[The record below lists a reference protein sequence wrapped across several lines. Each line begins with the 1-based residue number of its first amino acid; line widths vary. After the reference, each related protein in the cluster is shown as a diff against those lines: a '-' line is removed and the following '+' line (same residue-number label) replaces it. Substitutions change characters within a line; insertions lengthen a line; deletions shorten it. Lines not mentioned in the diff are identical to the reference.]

1 METDSKLRI
10 LVVGGG
16 GREHTLVWKLA
27 QSDRVA
33 RLFCAP
39 GNAGI
44 SRFARCVPLQVDDIA
59 GIVGFSRKERID
71 LVVVGPELPLT
82 LGLADALE
90 EAGIKAFGP
99 SKKAAEIEGSKAF
112 AKDLM
117 RRYGIPTAR
126 YGVFTELGAAR
137 AFAREMTSPWVI
149 KADGLAGGKG
159 VLICE
164 TLAEADQAI
173 AEVLS
178 GQAVGKAG
186 EKIVIE
192 EFLVGEELS
201 ILAFSDGVTAIPMV
215 PAQDHKRIFDGD
227 QGPNTGGMGA
237 YSPVPAAAPAVLKE
251 IEEKVLH
258 PVIQAMAK
266 EGRPYRGVLY
276 PGLMLTREGPKV
288 LEFNCRFGDPETQV
302 VLPRLQTDL
311 AEILLATVEGR
322 LHETKIEWR
331 QESCITV
338 VMASGGYPGPY
349 TTGYPISGLTGE
361 PVENVIVFHSG
372 TAWKDEQIVT
382 AGGRVL
388 SVTALGR
395 DIAQA
400 RENAYKAIAGISFND
415 RHYRKDIAYRA
426 LRQ

>member
-1 METDSKLRI
+1 MGTNSKLKI

-27 QSDRVA
+27 QSSRIDRI
-33 RLFCAP
+33 FCAP

-44 SRFARCVPLQVDDIA
+44 SRLAACVPLKVEDIA
-59 GIVGFSRKERID
+59 GIVDFSRKERVD

-82 LGLADALE
+82 HGLVDALE

-99 SKKAAEIEGSKAF
+99 GKKAAEIEGSKAF

-126 YGVFTELGAAR
+126 YGVFTEIGPAKD
-137 AFAREMTSPWVI
+137 FAREMPSPWVI

-159 VLICE
+159 VVICE
-164 TLAEADQAI
+164 TLREADEAI
-173 AEVLS
+173 ERALT

-186 EKIVIE
+186 ETIVIE
-192 EFLVGEELS
+192 EYLEGEELS
-201 ILAFSDGVTAIPMV
+201 ILAFCDGTTAIPMV

-237 YSPVPAAAPAVLKE
+237 YSPVPAAKPALMRE
-251 IEEKVLH
+251 IEEKILH
-258 PVIQAMAK
+258 PVIKAMAK

-276 PGLMLTREGPKV
+276 PGLMLTKEGPKV

-302 VLPRLQTDL
+302 VLPRLQSDL
-311 AEILLATVEGR
+311 AGILLDAVEGR
-322 LHETKIEWR
+322 LHKTKIEWR
-331 QESCITV
+331 PEACITV
-338 VMASGGYPGPY
+338 VMASGGYPGSY
-349 TTGYPISGLTGE
+349 RTGYPISGLIAE
-361 PVENVIVFHSG
+361 MPENVIVFHSG
-372 TAWKDEQIVT
+372 TAWKDQQIVT

-388 SVTALGR
+388 SLTALGR

-400 RENAYKAIAGISFND
+400 RTNAYEAINRISFKD
-415 RHYRKDIAYRA
+415 CHYRKDIAYRA
-426 LRQ
+426 LT